1 MPPVPLLQ
9 RPDIASVVVFRALQV
24 GDMLCAVPAL
34 RALRAALPQA
44 HITLVG
50 LPWSQQFAA
59 RYSHYLDDFIAF
71 PGHPSLPEAGDALAR
86 QIARRTRRGYSESRT
101 EDAAPV
107 AFSACSPQTNR
118 ATPIGGGRSIR

>member
-1 MPPVPLLQ
+1 MPSVPLLQ

-50 LPWSQQFAA
+50 LPWAQQFAA
-59 RYSHYLDDFIAF
+59 RYSRYLDDFIAF
-71 PGHPSLPEAGDALAR
+71 PGHPSLPEAQIRDESAVDVFYETVRDRKFSLAL
-86 QIARRTRRGYSESRT
+86 QLHGS
-101 EDAAPV
+101 
-107 AFSACSPQTNR
+107 
-118 ATPIGGGRSIR
+118 G